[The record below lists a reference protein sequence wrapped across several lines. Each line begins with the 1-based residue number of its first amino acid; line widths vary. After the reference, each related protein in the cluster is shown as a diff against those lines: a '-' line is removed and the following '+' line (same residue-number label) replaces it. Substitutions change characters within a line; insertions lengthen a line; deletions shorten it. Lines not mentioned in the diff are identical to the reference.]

1 MTRGRVGLGTFPTPQ
16 YEKAKGKERRR
27 LVQEEVRAEVEE
39 RRTSRA
45 VGLRHQG
52 AWTRWEQAVDRK
64 VTWTD
69 LWRAEPQRIKFLVQ
83 AVYDI
88 LPSPSNLSVWNKTES
103 PSCPQCP
110 GRGTLEH
117 ILSCCP
123 VALGQGRYT
132 WRHNQV
138 LKPIVEAISAGI
150 SSSSRGLHPTT
161 QKIAFVKAGGKRR
174 RTAGARNPP
183 GLLATANDWQLS
195 ADLVKQLKFPQHIV
209 RTTLR
214 PDILLVSEEMKN
226 IILMEL
232 TVPWEDH
239 LDEAHER
246 KRTKYE
252 ELVIDCRK
260 QGWKARCML
269 IEVGCRGFVGQSLYK
284 TLSVLGITG
293 AERRRAMKNITEE
306 AEKASRWLWI
316 RRGDPWG
323 LANAT

>member
-1 MTRGRVGLGTFPTPQ
+1 M
-16 YEKAKGKERRR
+16 
-27 LVQEEVRAEVEE
+27 
-39 RRTSRA
+39 
-45 VGLRHQG
+45 
-52 AWTRWEQAVDRK
+52 
-64 VTWTD
+64 
-69 LWRAEPQRIKFLVQ
+69 
-83 AVYDI
+83 
-88 LPSPSNLSVWNKTES
+88 
-103 PSCPQCP
+103 
-110 GRGTLEH
+110 EH

-123 VALGQGRYT
+123 VALGQGQYT
-132 WRHNQV
+132 WCHNQV
-138 LKPIVEAISAGI
+138 LKPIVEAITAGI
-150 SSSSRGLHPTT
+150 SSSSRGLCPTS
-161 QKIAFVKAGGKRR
+161 QKITFVKAGEKRR

-209 RTTLR
+209 RATLR
-214 PDILLVSEEMKN
+214 PDILLVSEETKN

-260 QGWKARCML
+260 QGRKARCMP
-269 IEVGCRGFVGQSLYK
+269 IEVGCRQFAGQSLYK

-293 AERRRAMKNITEE
+293 VERRRTIKNITEE

-323 LANAT
+323 VANATRTQAGSDQP